1 MSLLRCQKAYET
13 IFWYFIFY
21 LSKHWSIEVDSESDD
36 HDDDDV
42 DTVPMLCPLDERE
55 ELHLPEQIIDDASLF
70 VVNVTSD
77 VSNQEQQSQIDEGQ
91 PDLSASSYESS
102 IVVENNQ
109 NQNRYWKK

>member
-1 MSLLRCQKAYET
+1 M
-13 IFWYFIFY
+13 
-21 LSKHWSIEVDSESDD
+21 
-36 HDDDDV
+36 
-42 DTVPMLCPLDERE
+42 
-55 ELHLPEQIIDDASLF
+55 
-70 VVNVTSD
+70 NVTSD